1 MSRTMIGLVVGLVLG
16 LTAAFGSFAAF
27 VTVLAF
33 GAVGLVVGLALDG
46 RIDVQGLVGRA
57 NEKR

>member
-1 MSRTMIGLVVGLVLG
+1 MSRTMIGLAVGLVLG

-46 RIDVQGLVGRA
+46 RIDVQGILGRA